1 MPSLGRKGG
10 ILKKCPRV
18 LKLTSEGVG
27 EMFEGDFADTSPIST
42 YVDGGR
48 AEGLAFADPGA
59 RTPIGVSGNS
69 FITTIYTN
77 IIYISG
83 ELTKTLA

>member
-27 EMFEGDFADTSPIST
+27 EMFDGDFADTSPIST
-42 YVDGGR
+42 YVDGGPSGGSSVCR
-48 AEGLAFADPGA
+48 PGSEDPC
-59 RTPIGVSGNS
+59 RRERK
-69 FITTIYTN
+69 FIHHDNIY
-77 IIYISG
+77 
-83 ELTKTLA
+83 